1 MRNSIFVSSF
11 HSEIFRNRHA
21 DGSARS
27 ANQQKLR
34 NTYGFVKV
42 YIKGGSGLPAAPC
55 GRAGIFS
62 FQLRESGLI
71 SAPLRCIV

>member
-42 YIKGGSGLPAAPC
+42 YIKGGVVT
-55 GRAGIFS
+55 F
-62 FQLRESGLI
+62 
-71 SAPLRCIV
+71 